1 MKKTASILLLAAL
14 LTGLVSCKTGGK
26 ALLPNVS
33 GKAGEVVVVIDK
45 ENWEGSL
52 GTEVKSL
59 LARDCEYLPQ
69 REPLYTLVN
78 VNPSSFA
85 DLFKYH
91 RNIVMFNIAPDVQK
105 QEVLYRTDVW
115 AKTQCLVQV
124 NATCA
129 DSASTLLAREGEQ
142 IAGAIEQAERNRVI
156 LNTLQYEE
164 TKLGDEIAKMI
175 GGRIHI
181 PVGYN
186 FKKVTD
192 NFIWI
197 SDEKQYTTQG
207 IFVYRCPA
215 DEEDPFSPE
224 HIIAR
229 RNEVLKNNVPGMFEN
244 TYMTTSEYVVPGV
257 KYLKYKGRDF
267 VETRGLWEVKNDFM
281 GGPFVSHSFY
291 SRDGKEIIVIEAW
304 VYAAKFDKRQFMRQT
319 ESFLYSF
326 EWENDGKQE
335 GNE

>member
-1 MKKTASILLLAAL
+1 MKNTSAVILFAAMLAS
-14 LTGLVSCKTGGK
+14 LVSCKTGGK

-33 GKAGEVVVVIDK
+33 GKAGEVAVVIDK

-52 GTEVKSL
+52 GTEVKGL

-69 REPLYTLVN
+69 REPLYSLVN
-78 VNPSSFA
+78 VSPSAFA

-91 RNIVMFNIAPDVQK
+91 RNIVMFNIAPDVEK
-105 QEVLYRTDVW
+105 QEIVYRTDVW
-115 AKTQCLVQV
+115 AKTQCLIQI
-124 NATCA
+124 NASCA
-129 DSASTLLAREGEQ
+129 DSASVLLERNGEN
-142 IAGAIEQAERNRVI
+142 IAEAIEQAERNRVI
-156 LNTLQYEE
+156 INTLQYEE

-197 SDEKQYTTQG
+197 ADEKQYSTQG

-215 DEEDPFSPE
+215 EDEDPFTLE
-224 HIIAR
+224 KIVAR

-257 KYLKYKGRDF
+257 RFLKYKGRDF

-291 SRDGKEIIVIEAW
+291 SKDGKEIIVLEAW

-326 EWENDGKQE
+326 EWDTE
-335 GNE
+335 